1 MRWQKKAVRATN
13 ATRGTVVGQRIRV
26 AETGLTRIVG
36 LLEEYELQRG
46 DGLLIVPSQGV
57 HTLGMQFP
65 IDIAVLDNEW
75 RVIAIRRDMRPFR
88 MTRMF
93 WKAAAVLELP
103 SGMLES
109 TSTLV
114 GDAIEFGRVGIAA
127 QPVEK

>member
-1 MRWQKKAVRATN
+1 MRWQKKAVCATN
-13 ATRGTVVGQRIRV
+13 ATRGTVVGRCIRV

-36 LLEEYELQRG
+36 LLGERELQPG

-57 HTLGMQFP
+57 HTLRMQFP

-75 RVIAIRRDMRPFR
+75 RVIAIKRDMRPFR
-88 MTRMF
+88 MTRVF

-114 GDAIEFGRVGIAA
+114 GDAMEFARVDMAA
-127 QPVEK
+127 RSVQK

>member
-1 MRWQKKAVRATN
+1 MRWQRKAVCATN
-13 ATRGTVVGQRIRV
+13 ATRGTVLGQRIRV

-36 LLEEYELQRG
+36 LLGERDLQPG

-65 IDIAVLDNEW
+65 IDIAVLDDDW
-75 RVIAIRRDMRPFR
+75 RVIAIRRDIRPFR